1 MNIPKAIIMFIVAIL
16 ATVGLLS
23 IIYSQTRSSTSHA
36 IQHPEPVALNTRIV
50 YVVRHAETDPSAG
63 DNPLL
68 TELGQSRAVR
78 LATMLADQKL
88 AGIFVT
94 DTARSVQTATPIAS
108 TMGIEPTKYAPTDA
122 QALIASINQL
132 PKNQP
137 ALVVAHSNTVPM
149 IIEALT
155 GLAMD
160 DLHHDEFDRFFAIVL
175 NHDAFVEIV
184 ELRY

>member
-23 IIYSQTRSSTSHA
+23 IIYSQTRSSPT
-36 IQHPEPVALNTRIV
+36 IQQPEPIALNTRLV
-50 YVVRHAETDPSAG
+50 FVVRHAETDPSAG
-63 DNPLL
+63 NNPPL
-68 TELGQSRAVR
+68 TELGQSRADR
-78 LATMLADQKL
+78 IAMMLADQKL

-94 DTARSVQTATPIAS
+94 DTTRSMQTASPIAS
-108 TMGIEPTKYAPTDA
+108 TMGIDPTKYAPTDA
-122 QALIASINQL
+122 PSLIASINQL

-137 ALVVAHSNTVPM
+137 ALVIAHSNTVPM

-160 DLHHDEFDRFFAIVL
+160 DLHHDEFDRFFTIVL
-175 NHDAFVEIV
+175 NHDVYVELV